1 MDNINK
7 TICSSDSDCDK
18 NNICS
23 FNEDDLNHYCINND
37 KNNLYLGCLNNEIKD
52 LNYIESKSISDQMN
66 FKNCI
71 DFTRRQKNEEGYLY
85 NYMIYKQ
92 KKNIFVDTSTIN
104 IYLKCVEEILAVI
117 PYNDYF
123 SLKCDDLQENCIL
136 TSNKS
141 LLNFIVQNSQNCNG
155 KIYLE
160 IIYECENERLKNT
173 IKIDIDIDNFNELK
187 IDLKCP
193 VNNENEKF
201 KSKCNAIFL
210 NNNSVNDKTINKNK
224 SMYNCNNPI
233 YTIPRIVH
241 DKNIYKKLKDT
252 SAKNEIKNYDNKINE
267 KIEDLK
273 KLKAEKYIKLR
284 KIQTGE
290 NITYEEAYQIVNKYS
305 SKKLIDNSN
314 EYWTLFNNYDAAQ
327 YLYNDKNNSS
337 ILKFFGKVYTIDE
350 AKKVADENNQSFFV
364 WYHNSYDLDNFASKL
379 YFIDIYN
386 IENDLFDKS
395 NWAKNENVTTAILN
409 FETYDNDNNDD
420 NWHDTGIDQND
431 NVKSKKITK
440 LINTSI
446 ENTNLMKNQYLE
458 LVNNMPNYNVNM
470 SVIDNLNSKI
480 TTYGQAISMN
490 NYETNINNKILA
502 VTVFIFSVIFIIC
515 IAVLVYF
522 HHKTAG
528 KV

>member
-7 TICSSDSDCDK
+7 TICSSDNDCDK

-37 KNNLYLGCLNNEIKD
+37 KSNLYLGCLNNNIKNLD
-52 LNYIESKSISDQMN
+52 YIESKTISDHSD

-71 DFTRRQKNEEGYLY
+71 DFTRRQKNKDGYLY
-85 NYMIYKQ
+85 NYMIYKP
-92 KKNIFVDTSTIN
+92 KKNIFVDTNTIN
-104 IYLKCVEEILAVI
+104 IYLKCNEEILSVI

-123 SLKCDDLQENCIL
+123 NLKCDDLQENCVL
-136 TSNKS
+136 ESNKS
-141 LLNFIVQNSQNCNG
+141 LLNFIVQNTKNCNG

-160 IIYECENERLKNT
+160 VVYECENEKLKNHE
-173 IKIDIDIDNFNELK
+173 KINIDIDNFNDIK
-187 IDLKCP
+187 INLRCP
-193 VNNENEKF
+193 VNQEDDKF
-201 KSKCNAIFL
+201 KSKCDALFF
-210 NNNSVNDKTINKNK
+210 NNDEINEGTINKSIN
-224 SMYNCNNPI
+224 MYNCNNPV
-233 YTIPRIVH
+233 YNIPRIVS
-241 DKNIYKKLKDT
+241 DKNIYKKLKDNNT
-252 SAKNEIKNYDNKINE
+252 KDEIKNYDNKINQ

-290 NITYEEAYQIVNKYS
+290 SITYEEAYQIVNKYS
-305 SKKLIDNSN
+305 SKKLIDNSS

-364 WYHNSYDLDNFASKL
+364 WYHNSYELDDFASKL

-409 FETYDNDNNDD
+409 FETYDNDNDDD
-420 NWHDTGIDQND
+420 NWHETGIGPNT
-431 NVKSKKITK
+431 NANSKKITK

-446 ENTNLMKNQYLE
+446 ENTEIMKNKYIE
-458 LVNNMPNYNVNM
+458 LLNNIPNYNVNM
-470 SVIDNLNSKI
+470 GVIDNLNSKI

-490 NYETNINNKILA
+490 NYETNINNNILIVIFFILA
-502 VTVFIFSVIFIIC
+502 VIFIIFV
-515 IAVLVYF
+515 AVLVYF
-522 HHKTAG
+522 NHKTAG